1 MGAFSTNDRMD
12 FRAVLSAFSDTE
24 VPMPPREDGETPE
37 WCEGERLMCAG
48 GSWTPSIGQAPEG
61 WHEGSGFSSW
71 RILEADVPQT
81 YYLSPVPMLPLPP
94 PCGEGGRAAAEGD
107 RTASFETGRQ
117 IPVIHPFQ
125 CFRMRGAA
133 KRQEET
139 AFRNSFGLPTDPF
152 PTLLASDVTPF
163 AFWYEGDP
171 EGGCIRFLTET
182 ESERLMGLP
191 EGWTKYGGGR
201 RGDPASATLQGAG
214 EMRLPSL
221 VPITLWPG
229 FMRCWLTGPE
239 RRNEPMFEAYITNTA
254 LYPLMGIEVGT
265 TVHFPMTTQELQ
277 AALAKIGID
286 GKRYSEVFFTS
297 FDSDVLGLYDHLY
310 ECENI
315 DELNELGHALL
326 EVRDKGG
333 LETFEAALVLGNH
346 TRSVKDLI
354 NLTQNLDLYRFYPD
368 ISDDEGLGRLYAD
381 ELGTIDIPEHIQNY
395 FDYEAYGR
403 DVRINEG
410 GVFAPGGYVSAVPE
424 GFKEYYHGPQDIP
437 PEHRIFAY
445 PEKAEPVHS
454 ILAALKRFQ
463 EAPARSEKGQGGA
476 FP

>member
-1 MGAFSTNDRMD
+1 M
-12 FRAVLSAFSDTE
+12 
-24 VPMPPREDGETPE
+24 
-37 WCEGERLMCAG
+37 
-48 GSWTPSIGQAPEG
+48 
-61 WHEGSGFSSW
+61 
-71 RILEADVPQT
+71 
-81 YYLSPVPMLPLPP
+81 
-94 PCGEGGRAAAEGD
+94 
-107 RTASFETGRQ
+107 
-117 IPVIHPFQ
+117 
-125 CFRMRGAA
+125 
-133 KRQEET
+133 
-139 AFRNSFGLPTDPF
+139 
-152 PTLLASDVTPF
+152 
-163 AFWYEGDP
+163 
-171 EGGCIRFLTET
+171 
-182 ESERLMGLP
+182 
-191 EGWTKYGGGR
+191 
-201 RGDPASATLQGAG
+201 
-214 EMRLPSL
+214 
-221 VPITLWPG
+221 
-229 FMRCWLTGPE
+229 
-239 RRNEPMFEAYITNTA
+239 
-254 LYPLMGIEVGT
+254 
-265 TVHFPMTTQELQ
+265 
-277 AALAKIGID
+277 
-286 GKRYSEVFFTS
+286 FFTS

-333 LETFEAALVLGNH
+333 LETFEATLVLGNH

-410 GVFAPGGYVSAVPE
+410 GVFAPGGYVSAVLE

-463 EAPARSEKGQGGA
+463 EAPPAPKKDKAGPSHEER
-476 FP
+476 

>member
-1 MGAFSTNDRMD
+1 
-12 FRAVLSAFSDTE
+12 
-24 VPMPPREDGETPE
+24 
-37 WCEGERLMCAG
+37 
-48 GSWTPSIGQAPEG
+48 
-61 WHEGSGFSSW
+61 
-71 RILEADVPQT
+71 
-81 YYLSPVPMLPLPP
+81 
-94 PCGEGGRAAAEGD
+94 
-107 RTASFETGRQ
+107 
-117 IPVIHPFQ
+117 
-125 CFRMRGAA
+125 
-133 KRQEET
+133 
-139 AFRNSFGLPTDPF
+139 
-152 PTLLASDVTPF
+152 
-163 AFWYEGDP
+163 
-171 EGGCIRFLTET
+171 
-182 ESERLMGLP
+182 
-191 EGWTKYGGGR
+191 
-201 RGDPASATLQGAG
+201 
-214 EMRLPSL
+214 
-221 VPITLWPG
+221 
-229 FMRCWLTGPE
+229 
-239 RRNEPMFEAYITNTA
+239 MFEAYITNTA

-297 FDSDVLGLYDHLY
+297 FDSDVLGLYDYLY

-463 EAPARSEKGQGGA
+463 EAPPAPKKDKAGPSHEERYRLRTYRHKAYYSLDRDDGLEHEAVFVALSPHELYERKVTMQELHAAISSLPDKQAKRIYAHFILGMTKQDIARAEGVHEKVVRVAIERGLRRLEKILKNSL
-476 FP
+476 